1 METIREFV
9 LLLVEIQM
17 KKEMKDG
24 FFSSGAS
31 SGILLGAVTLPS
43 VVLSRLIQLSRAVE
57 SKDIGPQE
65 LDYLI
70 VQFWFAHSGEIISGV
85 LSWISG

>member
-1 METIREFV
+1 MFKFLRQFGF
-9 LLLVEIQM
+9 LLVL
-17 KKEMKDG
+17 
-24 FFSSGAS
+24 FRPGAS

-70 VQFWFAHSGEIISGV
+70 VQFWFAHSSEIISGV
-85 LSWISG
+85 LSWISRG